1 MISILRKQSF
11 LIFLILLSSF
21 LRLSGLGYSN
31 FYGDETKTLYLN
43 KTIPALSFFMNQRK
57 GPVQFLMVWI
67 MEKLSGGYSEFF
79 VRLPF
84 ALASILAVVV
94 FYFLVKRL
102 FNSQVAYVSS
112 LLLSIN
118 GLSIAFGRTAQYQSF
133 LLLFG
138 LSSLYLLSLF
148 FGNIKKKYLL
158 IFAFFFLALA
168 VLCHYDGI
176 FYLVPFIVIIIS
188 NREEIGKD
196 KKFVWWALPGLLL
209 FLAIISIFYLPYYSN
224 GSFTTN
230 SAGYLSRRVFGSG
243 YSPNNSLYAAKIYNP
258 FFIPFIFMFL
268 SLFGVVGQPNWK
280 KVMLILWF
288 AVPFIVFEFIF
299 LNPGTHIFNY
309 YLPLFVLSGVGIVWL
324 YDYFK
329 ETRSKRSFSVL
340 IVFLFI
346 LNTLIV
352 IFTYVPKFNF
362 GYPWKIFRPNK
373 AYHLYLYGFPYNRAW
388 KEIGTYLKFKGARN
402 FYTND
407 NITVAEYYLYGIPPT
422 QLVISDQQY
431 PQYYIYVYNNQEF
444 NNEKDKLPSFYVLD
458 KDFYSEGRVVARVFR
473 LMIQKPVN
481 YKLTFSGF

>member
-230 SAGYLSRRVFGSG
+230 SAGYL
-243 YSPNNSLYAAKIYNP
+243 
-258 FFIPFIFMFL
+258 
-268 SLFGVVGQPNWK
+268 
-280 KVMLILWF
+280 
-288 AVPFIVFEFIF
+288 
-299 LNPGTHIFNY
+299 
-309 YLPLFVLSGVGIVWL
+309 
-324 YDYFK
+324 
-329 ETRSKRSFSVL
+329 
-340 IVFLFI
+340 
-346 LNTLIV
+346 
-352 IFTYVPKFNF
+352 
-362 GYPWKIFRPNK
+362 
-373 AYHLYLYGFPYNRAW
+373 
-388 KEIGTYLKFKGARN
+388 
-402 FYTND
+402 
-407 NITVAEYYLYGIPPT
+407 
-422 QLVISDQQY
+422 
-431 PQYYIYVYNNQEF
+431 
-444 NNEKDKLPSFYVLD
+444 
-458 KDFYSEGRVVARVFR
+458 
-473 LMIQKPVN
+473 
-481 YKLTFSGF
+481 